1 MMEKHSLFSGQDAG
15 GYPLIHLVEPGTRY
29 GLNKT
34 AGLDKTKSSEHLPE
48 VQELIESIKPQ
59 PNRLYIVNSA
69 LGAGEFVGFNLR
81 DDWFTE
87 EGLVHEPPGW
97 KDIPVWDIDKRRQAA
112 NWTDEV
118 PGWGP
123 LCWGYPSFYNAN
135 RFAHHANQDAGK
147 TRGRILGAFYDHRMH
162 RVILVSEVLKE
173 LCEKWGSMDVYN
185 KIAKGD
191 PVDTSMGSRV
201 PGDLCAY
208 CMNWARTPAE
218 YCEHLNGSN
227 PKFGRGKILPNGQKM
242 GMYNLH
248 PRFFDDSF
256 VFVGAE
262 KSAKV
267 MSNVTDKVKGTNEYT
282 DKLYPYTPKKAKTAA
297 FGESEREEEDRRR
310 DRVVE
315 SLKKPLGEST
325 FEAKLSKLVS
335 GQNLSG
341 REKRAV
347 ETIQRQSQGKDT
359 AFNPRQQAASDYLL
373 AQQFENDQGVPLAQ
387 FDYLRER
394 LGHQLDF
401 ASRTKVGSTK
411 RASLIKWAE
420 MLKRLP
426 APTAAELSFVRNH
439 EGKLETLPDS
449 CLDALS
455 KNPAE
460 NIRGAANLG
469 VVLKP
474 EEFQHVMLGEKNKAY
489 KGKVFK
495 PKALDADDGPDFD
508 MRPTD
513 AATNKV
519 VKDALKD
526 SAESRSF
533 APRMVRSQLDRRK
546 KAHNVK
552 LAEYSDPTLDEVA
565 DLYNSY
571 RGGIL
576 VTSPSWANVYPN
588 TKMADSENESE
599 LLDASQSLSR
609 ALTALAFWP
618 ALGLDS
624 IR

>member
-1 MMEKHSLFSGQDAG
+1 MMEKYSLFSGQDAG
-15 GYPLIHLVEPGTRY
+15 GHPLIHLVEPGTRY

-87 EGLVHEPPGW
+87 EGLLHEPPGW

-135 RFAHHANQDAGK
+135 RFHHHNNGSPEK

-162 RVILVSEVLKE
+162 RVILISELLEE
-173 LCEKWGSMDVYN
+173 LCKKWGVTDTYDRI
-185 KIAKGD
+185 KKGD
-191 PVDTSMGSRV
+191 FPATSMGSRV
-201 PGDLCAY
+201 PGDLCAT
-208 CMNWARTPAE
+208 CGNWARTPAE
-218 YCEHLNGSN
+218 YCGCLTGTR
-227 PKFGRGKILPNGQKM
+227 KGYGRGKILPDGRKC

-262 KSAKV
+262 KSAWV
-267 MSNVTDKVKGTNEYT
+267 MSNVTDKVRGSNEYT
-282 DKLYPYTPKKAKTAA
+282 DKLYPFTPKKAKTAA
-297 FGESEREEEDRRR
+297 FGESEQEEEDRRR
-310 DRVVE
+310 DTVVNA
-315 SLKKPLGEST
+315 LKQPLGEST

-347 ETIQRQSQGKDT
+347 ETFQRQAQGKET

-373 AQQFENDQGVPLAQ
+373 AQQFENAEGVPLEQ
-387 FDYLRER
+387 FSYLQER
-394 LGHQLDF
+394 LGHQLNF
-401 ASRTKVGSTK
+401 ASRAKTGSAHTV
-411 RASLIKWAE
+411 KWAE
-420 MLKRLP
+420 MFKRLP
-426 APTAAELSFVRNH
+426 APTAAELSFVRAR
-439 EGKLETLPDS
+439 EGEMETLDPK
-449 CLDALS
+449 CLDALA

-513 AATNKV
+513 ADTNKE

-526 SAESRSF
+526 KLESRSF
-533 APRMVRSQLDRRK
+533 APRMVRNQIDRRK
-546 KAHNVK
+546 KVHSVK
-552 LAEYSDPTLDEVA
+552 LAEFSDPTLDEVSH
-565 DLYNSY
+565 LYNSY

-576 VTSPSWANVYPN
+576 AAAPSWANVYSD
-588 TKMADSENESE
+588 TKIAYSENESG
-599 LLDASQSLSR
+599 LMDASQSLSR

-618 ALGLDS
+618 ALGLCS
-624 IR
+624 LR